1 MATKPLISVIIPT
14 YKRATL
20 IARAI
25 ETVLRQTYG
34 NVEILVVDD
43 ASPDDTVS
51 VVQAIPDPRIRYIR
65 HEKNK
70 GSSAT
75 RNTGIR
81 AAKGELIAFI
91 DDDDEWCEDKLEIQ
105 VKKIAMC
112 DVVLCMG
119 IAGGRPLRVHRRP
132 NITLDDLRKGS
143 FNPSSLLAKASVLRD
158 VMFDENLRQGEDW
171 DVFIRIGQH
180 YRIGWIPEPL
190 LLYNRGSHDRIT
202 NEKKY
207 LSGPELE
214 KRTAMLY
221 KHREFFGEKW
231 FEYHI
236 AGTLLTYIGSR
247 ANKLQNITYAV
258 RRCGVVP
265 VAIVLIDRIRKRLQ
279 RTAWTWQ
286 QAILGSG
293 ATQSRIRRSTGH

>member
-1 MATKPLISVIIPT
+1 MTTKPLISVIIPT

-20 IARAI
+20 IPRAI
-25 ETVLRQTYG
+25 ESVRRQTYEDI
-34 NVEILVVDD
+34 EILVVDD
-43 ASPDDTVS
+43 ASPDDTES

-105 VKKIAMC
+105 VKKIAEC

-119 IAGGRPLRVHRRP
+119 IAGGRPLRVHKGP
-132 NITLDDLRKGS
+132 NVTLDDLRKGS

-158 VMFDENLRQGEDW
+158 EMFDENLRQGEDW
-171 DVFIRIGQH
+171 DVFIRIGQR

-190 LLYNRGSHDRIT
+190 LLYNRGNHDRIT

-207 LSGPELE
+207 RSNGDQEA
-214 KRTAMLY
+214 KSSRY
-221 KHREFFGEKW
+221 KKHCGG
-231 FEYHI
+231 H
-236 AGTLLTYIGSR
+236 
-247 ANKLQNITYAV
+247 AV
-258 RRCGVVP
+258 
-265 VAIVLIDRIRKRLQ
+265 
-279 RTAWTWQ
+279 
-286 QAILGSG
+286 
-293 ATQSRIRRSTGH
+293 

>member
-1 MATKPLISVIIPT
+1 MTTKPLISVIIPT

-20 IARAI
+20 IAMAI
-25 ETVLRQTYG
+25 ETVRRQTYG
-34 NVEILVVDD
+34 NIEILVVDD
-43 ASPDDTVS
+43 ASPDDTAS

-65 HEKNK
+65 HENNK

-105 VKKIAMC
+105 VKKIAEC

-119 IAGGRPLRVHRRP
+119 ISGGRPLRVHRRP

-171 DVFIRIGQH
+171 DVFIRIGQR

-190 LLYNRGSHDRIT
+190 LLYNRGVHERIT

-231 FEYHI
+231 FEYHM
-236 AGTLLTYIGSR
+236 ASVLLAYIGSR
-247 ANKLQNITYAV
+247 SNKLQNISYAV

-265 VAIVLIDRIRKRLQ
+265 VAAVLIDRIHIKLQ
-279 RTAWTWQ
+279 RLAWTWQ
-286 QAILGSG
+286 QAILGTG
-293 ATQSRIRRSTGH
+293 TTRSRIQRSAGR